1 MLKTLW
7 TVTAAGLLALCMTGC
22 GGSTDYAS
30 KICDKA
36 NQCGS
41 ATLVQLGVSNGADC
55 KTTANG
61 YISRIPANSKADA
74 DKSMDTCLA
83 MECSPFAS
91 CILLLEKSLP

>member
-22 GGSTDYAS
+22 GGGSTDYAS

-36 NQCGS
+36 NTCGS
-41 ATLVQLGVSNGADC
+41 ATLTQLGSNAADC

-61 YISRIPANSKADA
+61 YISRIPANSKAEA
-74 DKSMDTCLA
+74 DKSMDACLG

-91 CILLLEKSLP
+91 CILVLERSLP